1 MSNAINNL
9 ISAPTNLQVEAAAVA
24 AGPAA
29 RTATSAA
36 RPDPVAPADS
46 DHTTL
51 SPLGDLLNSAVHN
64 ASSLSAFRSD
74 RVAELK
80 GAIAA
85 GAYHPD
91 LGQVAQRVAQA
102 LKGGGQ

>member
-1 MSNAINNL
+1 MSNAINNV
-9 ISAPTNLQVEAAAVA
+9 ISVPINLQVETAAVA

-29 RTATSAA
+29 RNATSAA

-64 ASSLSAFRSD
+64 ASSLSAFRS
-74 RVAELK
+74 A
-80 GAIAA
+80 
-85 GAYHPD
+85 D